1 MGKTEELSTAWP
13 GEKRDLPIKFEGA
26 SAPARFFVEYWQ
38 FPFASIRSAANIFA
52 FEFMKKMPALSRPW
66 WRRVEDTKQSEPLSS
81 ASYYAM
87 WDTVARFAAEIRASD
102 FMKEMIRRRDA
113 CGSEGVMGA
122 LDCAT
127 LYGLT
132 RWLRPAVVV
141 ESGGFIGM
149 SSAFILKAFADEK
162 LATAKLYSIE
172 LSPECDHGAL
182 IPDELRSTSDGF
194 VPMRG
199 KAEDFLKR
207 NEIPSVIDMFLHDS
221 SHSYRHM
228 LWEFRQFWPR
238 LRDGGLLVSHDVQ
251 MNAAFPE
258 FVVKTYSHDKKTGRR
273 DAQRTSHH
281 EWGRWGYIGFA
292 IKKAVG

>member
-1 MGKTEELSTAWP
+1 MLRFLTMRVFQWSGKGRASN
-13 GEKRDLPIKFEGA
+13 RDQIRPPSL
-26 SAPARFFVEYWQ
+26 Y
-38 FPFASIRSAANIFA
+38 SI
-52 FEFMKKMPALSRPW
+52 
-66 WRRVEDTKQSEPLSS
+66 
-81 ASYYAM
+81 
-87 WDTVARFAAEIRASD
+87 WDAVARFAKEIRASD
-102 FMKEMIRRRDA
+102 FMAEMIQRRDA
-113 CGSEGVMGA
+113 LDSEGVMGA

-172 LSPECDHGAL
+172 LSEECEQGAL
-182 IPDELRSTSDGF
+182 IPDELRSAASGF
-194 VPMRG
+194 MPIRG
-199 KAEDFLKR
+199 NIEDLLKR
-207 NEIPSVIDMFLHDS
+207 DQLPRSIDMFLHDS

-258 FVVKTYSHDKKTGRR
+258 FIAKTYAHDKKTDRR
-273 DAQRTSHH
+273 DPQRTSHY

-292 IKKAVG
+292 IKKS